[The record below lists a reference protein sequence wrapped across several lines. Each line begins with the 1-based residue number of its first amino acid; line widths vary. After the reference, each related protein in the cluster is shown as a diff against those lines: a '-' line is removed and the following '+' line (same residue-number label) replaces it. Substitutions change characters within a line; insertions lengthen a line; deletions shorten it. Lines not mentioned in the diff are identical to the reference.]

1 MSLTVQLPVEILGLL
16 KRNNVR
22 PEDIKISTD
31 TDLDQNATYS
41 KQWLVIT
48 DTSIFRISDA
58 ASGSSLGPSPKP
70 SHGSSHDASY
80 GQSYDQMRGAQREV
94 PIILQHIP
102 VDSIQSAKIDIRVGT
117 GVIEVEINGR
127 PVEIVHFSN
136 LYADRFAKIAAKL
149 NQRAKG
155 VPIQVTEMDN
165 KDEQKCE
172 KCGMALWATGGVCP
186 RCVNKR
192 AVMIRLFGIMKVYWP
207 YGAAMLALTTIG
219 IATQLIPP
227 RLQKILIDNVFGD
240 EPLPGWFQS
249 VAEFTNL
256 NSPLAWLTLLVIGLA
271 LAQLL
276 KIVVDIING
285 RLASSVG
292 TRISYD
298 LRQRLMEKLQ
308 ELSVD
313 FYDRNQVG
321 QLMSRVTQDVNEL
334 QGVVSQI
341 TNGFMVNILL
351 LVGIG
356 GVMYTMNPGL
366 AIYTLIPVPF
376 VMGSTYVYW
385 HYVHPR
391 WRRYWECRSRLSG
404 ILSATLS
411 GIRVVKAFSQEL
423 RENRVFEAYNRTLRQ
438 AQMGVDRATTTF
450 HPIVGF
456 VFGLGHL
463 IIWYAGGKDVIG
475 GEVTLGTLTAFLS
488 YLSMFY
494 GPLNQISS
502 MSQWLTSFA
511 TAAHRVFDI
520 LDAPSAVKES
530 PDAKDIEITG
540 GIEFKNVTFGYDRS
554 YPVLKD
560 VSLSIKPGEMI
571 GIVGPSGS
579 GKTTLIN
586 LLCRFYDATYG
597 SIEIDGHD
605 IRSFTTRSLRGQTGL
620 VLQEPFLFRGT
631 IRDNI
636 AYGRPDA
643 TIEEVMAA
651 ARAANAHDFIVR
663 LPDGYDTRL
672 GENGSGLSGG
682 ERQRVS
688 IARAL
693 LYDPKILILDEAT
706 SSVDT
711 ESEREIQEALATVCK
726 GRTTIAI
733 AHRLSTLKNA
743 DRIVVI
749 DDGRIREM
757 GTHEEL
763 MKLGGLYHRLVTTQ
777 MQLSRDRESVDVL
790 AKQIA

>member
-1 MSLTVQLPVEILGLL
+1 MSLTMPLPDEILALL
-16 KRNNVR
+16 ERNGVR
-22 PEDIKISTD
+22 PESIKISTD

-41 KQWLVIT
+41 RQWLVVT
-48 DTSIFRISDA
+48 DESIFRISD
-58 ASGSSLGPSPKP
+58 GGPSHDSGA
-70 SHGSSHDASY
+70 SHGRSA
-80 GQSYDQMRGAQREV
+80 GTQARV
-94 PIILQHIP
+94 PLILQHIP
-102 VDSIQSAKIDIRVGT
+102 LDSIQSARLDVRVGT
-117 GVIEVEINGR
+117 GIVEVEIDGQF
-127 PVEIVHFSN
+127 VEIIRFSN
-136 LYADRFAKIAAKL
+136 LYADRFAKVSAKL
-149 NQRAKG
+149 DQRAKG
-155 VPIQVTEMDN
+155 FPIQVTENDN
-165 KDEQKCE
+165 KDDRRCE
-172 KCGMALWATGGVCP
+172 KCGMATWATGGVCP
-186 RCVNKR
+186 RCVNKS
-192 AVMIRLFGIMKVYWP
+192 AVMIRLFGLLKVYWP
-207 YGAAMLALTTIG
+207 YGAAMLSLTIVG

-240 EPLPGWFQS
+240 EPPPDWFRS
-249 VAEFTNL
+249 VADLLGSNGPVTW
-256 NSPLAWLTLLVIGLA
+256 LALLVAGLA

-276 KIVVDIING
+276 RICVDMVNG
-285 RLASSVG
+285 RLAASVA
-292 TRISYD
+292 TRVSFD
-298 LRQRLMEKLQ
+298 LRQRLLDKLQ
-308 ELSVD
+308 DLSVD

-321 QLMSRVTQDVNEL
+321 QLLSRVTQDVNEL
-334 QGVVSQI
+334 QGVVYQV
-341 TNGFMVNILL
+341 THGFFVNILL
-351 LVGIG
+351 LIGIG
-356 GVMYTMNPGL
+356 TVMFTMNPGL

-376 VMGSTYVYW
+376 VVGSTYVYW

-404 ILSATLS
+404 VLSAMLS
-411 GIRVVKAFSQEL
+411 GIRVVKAFSQER
-423 RENRVFEAYNRTLRQ
+423 RESRVFESYNRTERE
-438 AQMGVDRATTTF
+438 ARMAVDRASTTF

-456 VFGLGHL
+456 IFGLGHL
-463 IIWYAGGKDVIG
+463 IIWYAGGRNVISG
-475 GEVTLGTLTAFLS
+475 QVTLGTLTAFLS
-488 YLSMFY
+488 YLAMFY

-520 LDAPSAVKES
+520 LDAPSAVVES
-530 PDAKDIEITG
+530 PEARDIEITG
-540 GIEFKNVTFGYDRS
+540 AIEFKNVTFGYDRS

-560 VSLSIKPGEMI
+560 VSLSVKPGEMI

-586 LLCRFYDATYG
+586 LLCRFYDTTYG
-597 SIEIDGHD
+597 TIEIDGHD
-605 IRSFTTRSLRGQTGL
+605 IRSFTKQSLRGQTGL

-636 AYGRPDA
+636 AYGRPNA
-643 TIEEVMAA
+643 GIEEVMQA

-672 GENGSGLSGG
+672 GESGSGLSGG
-682 ERQRVS
+682 ERQRIS

-733 AHRLSTLKNA
+733 AHRLSTLRNA
-743 DRIVVI
+743 DRIVVM

-757 GTHEEL
+757 GTHDEL

-777 MQLSRDRESVDVL
+777 MQLSKDRESVDAL
-790 AKQIA
+790 TQRIA